1 MRYEIDD
8 YRTKYDID
16 DYTRQISTYLNGR
29 SQGLSQEQI
38 TKDIFKVNIGQPN
51 ATGQK

>member
-16 DYTRQISTYLNGR
+16 DYTRQISTYLDGR

-38 TKDIFKVNIGQPN
+38 TKDIFKVNIG
-51 ATGQK
+51 